1 MQIKKRFAA
10 RILARATPYTSALD
24 TDIRK
29 TFDRVRREQQAA
41 AAPAAARTPAPAAA
55 PPQQGSRQ
63 VVQLHVPAPSGFVR
77 RQRGAITVDD
87 VVALAALACLALAG
101 LFGGLAP

>member
-1 MQIKKRFAA
+1 MSSNAPKKRFVD
-10 RILARATPYTSALD
+10 RIAKPAVPYRTALN

-29 TFDRVRREQQAA
+29 TFERVRREQQAA
-41 AAPAAARTPAPAAA
+41 ATQPAPPAAE
-55 PPQQGSRQ
+55 PPRRDHQ